1 MRIFVNNV
9 DGFLAGALCADLAK
23 LTSDIVG
30 TKKTG
35 RDELIPPSVR
45 RLVPR
50 VDVRRFLKGIVNCRV
65 IVYDLHDADFEE
77 IELVIRMLQASDIMH
92 KVTFILISSAG
103 VWARTARGYEE
114 VPVVEE
120 APEIPEGD
128 ESIPPQ
134 AEPAEGEEG
143 QPEVPVEVPPPPEP
157 ETRPVALRCED
168 YIRRVPTPKFQD
180 WKDIETQVLAL
191 KSKQG
196 GMIRPY
202 VVCAGIPYGNGED
215 AFLALFKAAWQTRST
230 LRVIGEGKNYIPMVH
245 ARDVARLTRHI
256 IQVGPELDYH
266 LAVDRGEVTQKTLI
280 ETVAKQF
287 NLPYEPA
294 PVTVAEAVLAEMADI
309 FTMNIRLE
317 PSPLM
322 EVPWE
327 PPPPEPEE
335 QEVDEEEEAPKPST
349 SGTALVPPPVSSEGK
364 TKKSRPNSATSQQP
378 APEADVLEEEEP
390 AAEDK
395 GKEETLPG
403 FRWWCERGIVAN
415 IDQVA
420 KEFSRWRRL
429 EPVKICVVGPPG
441 SGTSQLCH
449 KLAEMYSI
457 PAIVLDELIEE
468 QRQLETPLGTQLK
481 EQLDLIAGNVANP
494 KSTGPYLLP
503 AALTTQLLDAAINTA
518 AGRHRGWVLSGCP
531 SSMEE
536 ATALFLDLP
545 PPAETAADPKKKA
558 KPAEETVISEDA
570 KVKEG
575 FQVDMVIRVTSAE
588 EVCSARAQ
596 AAEGKPFV
604 EKEFQAASD
613 LWKKDG
619 DAVNEFFVERLGVEQ
634 LTVSADAAAEA
645 EKEKHEDALKAA
657 EEAEQEAPPAP
668 DPADLVVL
676 ASGSWTWLDTA
687 IPTVV
692 EALEA
697 RRPVFNFLPAPGPA
711 ESAAVPADGT
721 AAAEEATADSTA
733 AVAQSDERL
742 RHEQRVE
749 HVKKEELA
757 RLEKHSEPL
766 RLYLMKFVVPALT
779 GALVDVC
786 REQPE
791 DPVGYLAEY
800 LSLYSEVSAERRA
813 MRAAEGK
820 S

>member
-1 MRIFVNNV
+1 MEEEPLFRHK
-9 DGFLAGALCADLAK
+9 LA
-23 LTSDIVG
+23 
-30 TKKTG
+30 
-35 RDELIPPSVR
+35 DELKMSLWAAFYWECAPVSLQTAKKRLFEFVIKEASHLENAWVDTESFAKYLKPLQGKPAAATFPNLGGSSTLVSPAQDAKMTAEDYKHIGSFLRKASATQHDVVLKAVGDALRERLTRDPKAPFWLNTEGSGVAWLHVRIDPTPKRAGSGPSNVT
-45 RLVPR
+45 
-50 VDVRRFLKGIVNCRV
+50 
-65 IVYDLHDADFEE
+65 DFGDEMPISRE
-77 IELVIRMLQASDIMH
+77 SLCSCLLSAVLFTSEASDIMH

-403 FRWWCERGIVAN
+403 FRWW
-415 IDQVA
+415 
-420 KEFSRWRRL
+420 SR
-429 EPVKICVVGPPG
+429 
-441 SGTSQLCH
+441 
-449 KLAEMYSI
+449 
-457 PAIVLDELIEE
+457 
-468 QRQLETPLGTQLK
+468 
-481 EQLDLIAGNVANP
+481 
-494 KSTGPYLLP
+494 
-503 AALTTQLLDAAINTA
+503 
-518 AGRHRGWVLSGCP
+518 
-531 SSMEE
+531 
-536 ATALFLDLP
+536 
-545 PPAETAADPKKKA
+545 AET
-558 KPAEETVISEDA
+558 
-570 KVKEG
+570 EG
-575 FQVDMVIRVTSAE
+575 HS
-588 EVCSARAQ
+588 
-596 AAEGKPFV
+596 
-604 EKEFQAASD
+604 AAS
-613 LWKKDG
+613 KRFS
-619 DAVNEFFVERLGVEQ
+619 V
-634 LTVSADAAAEA
+634 
-645 EKEKHEDALKAA
+645 
-657 EEAEQEAPPAP
+657 P
-668 DPADLVVL
+668 
-676 ASGSWTWLDTA
+676 
-687 IPTVV
+687 
-692 EALEA
+692 
-697 RRPVFNFLPAPGPA
+697 FL
-711 ESAAVPADGT
+711 
-721 AAAEEATADSTA
+721 
-733 AVAQSDERL
+733 
-742 RHEQRVE
+742 
-749 HVKKEELA
+749 
-757 RLEKHSEPL
+757 
-766 RLYLMKFVVPALT
+766 
-779 GALVDVC
+779 
-786 REQPE
+786 
-791 DPVGYLAEY
+791 
-800 LSLYSEVSAERRA
+800 SEV
-813 MRAAEGK
+813 
-820 S
+820 